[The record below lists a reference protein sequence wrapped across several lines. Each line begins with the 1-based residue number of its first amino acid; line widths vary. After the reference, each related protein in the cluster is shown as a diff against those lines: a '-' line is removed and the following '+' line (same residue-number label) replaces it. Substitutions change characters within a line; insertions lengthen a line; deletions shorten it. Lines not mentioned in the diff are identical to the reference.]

1 MPSVSTKLRYYEYYD
16 MQDTFDWL
24 YQRSLDNRM
33 NGIDLCEI
41 ITSERNILLAFRMIK
56 SNSGST
62 TSGVDNQKI
71 QDYKILDKNEFIAS
85 IRNALEDYQPQS
97 VRRVEIPKANG
108 SLRPLGIPTM
118 RDRLIQQMFKQVLEP
133 ICEAKFYAH
142 SYGFRPNRSTHHA
155 IAKCT
160 HLINTA
166 GHHYV
171 VDVDI
176 QGFFDNVNH
185 TKLLNQLYTI
195 GVKDKRVLAIIGKML
210 KAPVDKLGIQHKGCP
225 QGAIL
230 SPLLSNV
237 VLNDLDQWISRQ
249 WETFPSNKNYAT
261 KSGKYRQLR
270 LTTHLKEMYIVRYAD
285 DFKVFTNNHKQAWK
299 IFHAVKG
306 YLKNHLKLDS
316 SPEKSKV
323 TNLRKRRSEFL
334 GFEIRAVQ
342 KRNKYVAQIHIS
354 KKNQKSIRQKVKEQ
368 IKKIQESP
376 TFKNTRKYNSYV
388 LGIHNYY
395 GTATQVNIDFS
406 KIAFSLSSMTY
417 NRLIRI
423 ASYEVPRSPP
433 NAYKKFYSTNRRT
446 YRISETYLY
455 PLDDIKWKFTPNFS
469 QNINN
474 YTPKGRIEKVK
485 KLKPSV
491 LVELSKMQKV
501 STCEQT
507 SLEYSDNR
515 LSRYSM
521 QNGKCAITGIFLTSE
536 DVHCH
541 HIVPKSLGGTDTFSN
556 LVIIHK
562 WLHRLIHA
570 SSDQTIERYKR
581 LLKLTGKQF
590 EKVNKY
596 RGKCNLTSIY

>member
-1 MPSVSTKLRYYEYYD
+1 

-24 YQRSLDNRM
+24 HQCSLDNRM
-33 NGIDLCEI
+33 SGIDLYEI
-41 ITSERNILLAFRMIK
+41 ITSERNILLAYRMIK

-62 TSGVDNQKI
+62 TSGIDNWTI
-71 QDYKILDKNEFIAS
+71 RDYKILDKNKFITD
-85 IRNALEDYQPQS
+85 IRQSLEDYHPQA
-97 VRRVEIPKANG
+97 VRRVEIPKTNG
-108 SLRPLGIPTM
+108 KLRPLGIPTM

-142 SYGFRPNRSTHHA
+142 NYGFRPNRSTHHA

-160 HLINTA
+160 HLINMA

-171 VDVDI
+171 VDIDI

-195 GVKDKRVLAIIGKML
+195 GIKDKRVLAIVGKML
-210 KAPVDKLGIQHKGCP
+210 KAPVDGIGVQYKGCP

-237 VLNDLDQWISRQ
+237 VLNELDHWISRQ
-249 WETFPSNKNYAT
+249 WETFPSNKTYAT
-261 KSGKYRQLR
+261 NSGKYRQFR
-270 LTTHLKEMYIVRYAD
+270 KTTHLKEMYIVRYAD
-285 DFKVFTNNHKQAWK
+285 DFKVFTNNHKQAWR

-316 SPEKSKV
+316 SPEKSQV
-323 TNLRKRRSEFL
+323 TNLRKRSSEFL
-334 GFEIRAVQ
+334 GFEMKVER
-342 KRNKYVAQIHIS
+342 KRRKHVAQLHVS

-376 TFKNTRKYNSYV
+376 TLGNVKKYNSYV

-395 GTATQVNIDFS
+395 GIATQVNTDFS
-406 KIAFSLSSMTY
+406 DIAFSLSTMTY

-423 ASYEVPRSPP
+423 AKHEVPRSPP
-433 NAYKKFYSTNRRT
+433 ESYKKFYSTNRRT
-446 YRISETYLY
+446 YKISENYLY

-474 YTPKGRIEKVK
+474 YTPEGRTEKIRR
-485 KLKPSV
+485 LKPSV
-491 LVELSKMQKV
+491 LVELAKMQK
-501 STCEQT
+501 SSIDKRT
-507 SLEYSDNR
+507 SLEYLDNR

-521 QNGKCAITGIFLTSE
+521 QNGKCAVTGIFLTSE

-541 HIVPKSLGGTDTFSN
+541 HIVPKSLGGTDSFSN
-556 LVIIHK
+556 LVVIHK
-562 WLHRLIHA
+562 WLHLLVH
-570 SSDQTIERYKR
+570 STSEQTIKKYMG

-590 EKVNKY
+590 DKVNKY
-596 RGKCNLTSIY
+596 REKCNLTSIY